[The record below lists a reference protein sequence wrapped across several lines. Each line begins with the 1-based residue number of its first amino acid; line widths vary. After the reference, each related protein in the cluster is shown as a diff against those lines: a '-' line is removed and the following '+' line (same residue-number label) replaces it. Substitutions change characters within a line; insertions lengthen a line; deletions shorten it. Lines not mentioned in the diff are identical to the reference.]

1 MQSNDKKIESIWA
14 DGCPENVKDEYKLN
28 IGELLSFAVDYI
40 VKVFCI
46 PEGFKVEQV
55 VTDLEHLPNIVMKK
69 NDKLYAIY
77 VVPFLYPMY
86 GVLTEKVRKN
96 VVEVTKGYNATAY
109 FCPIG
114 FKSKDKARAEAGLA
128 LKGDLFDVMF
138 KGFIELKD
146 EDNQNLA
153 VELDQFTYLENA

>member
-1 MQSNDKKIESIWA
+1 MTRE
-14 DGCPENVKDEYKLN
+14 
-28 IGELLSFAVDYI
+28 
-40 VKVFCI
+40 
-46 PEGFKVEQV
+46 
-55 VTDLEHLPNIVMKK
+55 
-69 NDKLYAIY
+69 
-77 VVPFLYPMY
+77 
-86 GVLTEKVRKN
+86 N

>member
-69 NDKLYAIY
+69 MISYML
-77 VVPFLYPMY
+77 F
-86 GVLTEKVRKN
+86 VLFHFYIQCMV
-96 VVEVTKGYNATAY
+96 
-109 FCPIG
+109 F
-114 FKSKDKARAEAGLA
+114 
-128 LKGDLFDVMF
+128 
-138 KGFIELKD
+138 
-146 EDNQNLA
+146 
-153 VELDQFTYLENA
+153 